1 MTISRALPLV
11 VILLASVLVLPREEA
26 RAETKEK
33 YKRTVENYAVPDVT
47 LVNQDGKRVKFKSLL
62 NSKKFVMVDF
72 VFTTCTTI
80 CPILSAEFASFQD
93 GIGPNSNNVLLV
105 SVSIDPENDTPKKM
119 KEYLKRYGA
128 KPGWEF
134 LTGSHEDINKVMR
147 AFDAYVSDKMY
158 HMPLAFLH
166 SSSDNR
172 WVRIYGLVGT
182 SDMLA
187 EYKKLLN

>member
-1 MTISRALPLV
+1 MTKCKACLFIISLLV
-11 VILLASVLVLPREEA
+11 VSLLFPGKEVK
-26 RAETKEK
+26 AEDQNG
-33 YKRTVENYAVPDVT
+33 YSRTIANYTVPDVT
-47 LVNQDGKRVKFKSLL
+47 LVNQYGKRVKLRSLL

-80 CPILSAEFASFQD
+80 CPILSAEYADFQ
-93 GIGPNSNNVLLV
+93 NSKVPDPNNVLLV

-128 KPGWEF
+128 KPGWDF
-134 LTGSHEDINKVMR
+134 LTGSRADIDKVIK
-147 AFDAYVSDKMY
+147 AFDAFVSDKMY

-166 SSSDNR
+166 SSADNQ

-182 SDMLA
+182 SEMLA
-187 EYKKLLN
+187 EYKKLVK

>member
-1 MTISRALPLV
+1 MTKCKTCLFIISLFV
-11 VILLASVLVLPREEA
+11 TSLLFAGKDVK
-26 RAETKEK
+26 AEDLKE
-33 YKRTVENYAVPDVT
+33 YSRTVANYAVPDVT
-47 LVNQDGKRVKFKSLL
+47 LVNQDGKRVKLRSLL

-80 CPILSAEFASFQD
+80 CPILSAEFADFQNSV
-93 GIGPNSNNVLLV
+93 GPDLNNVLLV

-128 KPGWEF
+128 KPGWDF
-134 LTGSHEDINKVMR
+134 LTGSHADIDKVIR
-147 AFDAYVSDKMY
+147 AFDAYVADKMY

-166 SSSDNR
+166 SSADSR

-182 SDMLA
+182 SEMMD
-187 EYKKLLN
+187 EYKRLVK